1 MLTERGAIPMPPQLP
16 SEFDHGDVH
25 RATGQVFVAH
35 TQAGTVEVLDGAELR
50 HIATVGG
57 CPDASGVLVAQADNL
72 VFAAARGTGQVL
84 VIEAF
89 TMTFRQT
96 IPVDPRPNGLAWD
109 PARKH
114 LLVADVQVN
123 TGRLVTPEGDT
134 LAVTS
139 LPGRPRWCVYDAA
152 HDRFLVNV
160 REPAC
165 VAVLD
170 AATGGLLE
178 TWPIASAGP
187 HGLDLDPTGGR
198 AFVACDGGM
207 VAALDLATG
216 RELAHVA
223 IAGVPD
229 AIWYNARHERL
240 YVAIGDPGVVAIV
253 NTRTMTVDEQV
264 KTEVGAHT
272 TAFDDARQRLYVF
285 LPTSCRAA
293 VYDELDT
300 VSPRRTEA
308 QPDHGAVTRWED
320 EGGAPA
326 GEGEEAN

>member
-1 MLTERGAIPMPPQLP
+1 MLTEGGTIPMPPQLP

-25 RATGQVFVAH
+25 RATGRVFVAH

-50 HIATVGG
+50 HIATIGG
-57 CPDASGVLVAQADNL
+57 CPEASGVLVAQADDL
-72 VFAAARGTGQVL
+72 VFAAARGAGQVL
-84 VIEAF
+84 VIE
-89 TMTFRQT
+89 TSTLTVRQT

-114 LLVADVQVN
+114 LLVADVQAN
-123 TGRLVTPEGDT
+123 TARLITPAGET
-134 LAVTS
+134 RAVTA

-152 HDRFLVNV
+152 RDRFLVNV

-165 VAVLD
+165 VAILD
-170 AATGGLLE
+170 AGTGGLLE
-178 TWPIASAGP
+178 TWPVASAGP

-198 AFVACDGGM
+198 AFVACDGGV
-207 VAALDLATG
+207 VAALSLATG
-216 RELAHVA
+216 RELAQVA

-229 AIWYNARHERL
+229 AIWYNAQHERL
-240 YVAIGDPGVVAIV
+240 YVAMGDPGVVAIV
-253 NTRTMTVDEQV
+253 NTRTMTVDEEV

-293 VYDELDT
+293 VYDELDA
-300 VSPRRTEA
+300 VPPRRTEA
-308 QPDHGAVTRWED
+308 QPDHGAVGRWED
-320 EGGAPA
+320 EGGAPTA
-326 GEGEEAN
+326 EGKEAY

>member
-1 MLTERGAIPMPPQLP
+1 MLTPHGAIPIPPHTP
-16 SEFDHGDVH
+16 SDFDHGDVH
-25 RATGQVFVAH
+25 RATGRVFVAH

-57 CPDASGVLVAQADNL
+57 CPEASGVLVTQADDF
-72 VFAAARGTGQVL
+72 VFAAARGAGQVL
-84 VIEAF
+84 VIEAS
-89 TMTFRQT
+89 TLAVRQT

-109 PARKH
+109 PGRRR
-114 LLVADVQVN
+114 LVVADVQAN
-123 TGRLVTPEGDT
+123 TARLITPAGET
-134 LAVTS
+134 RAVTA
-139 LPGRPRWCVYDAA
+139 LPGRPRWCVYDAVR
-152 HDRFLVNV
+152 DRFLVNI

-165 VAVLD
+165 VAILD

-178 TWPIASAGP
+178 TWPVASAGP

-198 AFVACDGGM
+198 AFVACDGGV
-207 VAALDLATG
+207 VAALSLATG

-253 NTRTMTVDEQV
+253 NTRTMTVDEEV
-264 KTEVGAHT
+264 TTEVGAHT

-293 VYDELDT
+293 VYDELDV
-300 VSPRRTEA
+300 VSPWRTEA

-320 EGGAPA
+320 EGGAPTA
-326 GEGEEAN
+326 EGKEAY